1 MRSIKKVGTIKNPDK
16 LREIQEVLE
25 ADEDWHGRR
34 MYLMFMVGIYTGLR
48 ISDMVRLRA
57 GHVRGDEITLIEE
70 KTDKEQVIP
79 IATILQ
85 RVIAD
90 RTAGMDDSDYL
101 FPSRQRRP
109 DGSVKP
115 IETRTAYGDM
125 QLIAKRFG
133 LKGPI
138 GCHTLRKTFGYWHY
152 KRNHDLEIL
161 RQWFNHASVD
171 VTRRYIGVDVE
182 ERRKSVQGFT
192 MGYEPKVSARTQKA
206 KSMPLE
212 VTRQDRSENG
222 RRYGQRA
229 AQKAKQRREK
239 GNG

>member
-1 MRSIKKVGTIKNPDK
+1 M
-16 LREIQEVLE
+16 LE

-70 KTDKEQVIP
+70 KTEKEQVIP

-90 RTAGMDDSDYL
+90 RTAGMDDGDYL

-133 LKGPI
+133 LRGPI

-192 MGYEPKVSARTQKA
+192 MGYEPKARA
-206 KSMPLE
+206 
-212 VTRQDRSENG
+212 
-222 RRYGQRA
+222 RA
-229 AQKAKQRREK
+229 QA
-239 GNG
+239 

>member
-57 GHVRGDEITLIEE
+57 GHVRGDEISLIEE
-70 KTDKEQVIP
+70 KTEKEQVIP

-90 RTAGMDDSDYL
+90 RTAGMDDGDYL
-101 FPSRQRRP
+101 FPSRQRRT

-133 LKGPI
+133 LRGPI

-192 MGYEPKVSARTQKA
+192 MGYEPKASAKAQKA
-206 KSMPLE
+206 KSIPLE

-229 AQKAKQRREK
+229 AQKVRQRREK
-239 GNG
+239 

>member
-1 MRSIKKVGTIKNPDK
+1 M
-16 LREIQEVLE
+16 LEE
-25 ADEDWHGRR
+25 ADDWHGQR
-34 MYLMFMVGIYTGLR
+34 MYLMFMIGIYTGLR
-48 ISDMVRLRA
+48 ISDLVRLRA

-90 RTAGMDDSDYL
+90 RTASMDDEDYL
-101 FPSRQRRP
+101 FPSRQHSR

-115 IETRTAYGDM
+115 ITTHTAYNDM
-125 QLIAKRFG
+125 QRVAERFG
-133 LKGPI
+133 LRGPI

-182 ERRKSVQGFT
+182 ERRKSVQGFNL
-192 MGYEPKVSARTQKA
+192 GHEPKVRARAQKA
-206 KSMPLE
+206 NGMPLE

-229 AQKAKQRREK
+229 AQKAKQRREEII
-239 GNG
+239 

>member
-1 MRSIKKVGTIKNPDK
+1 MDK
-16 LREIQEVLE
+16 LREIQEALE
-25 ADEDWHGRR
+25 EEEGWHGRR

-48 ISDMVRLRA
+48 ISDLVRLRA
-57 GHVRGDEITLIEE
+57 GHVRGNEITLIEE
-70 KTDKEQVIP
+70 KTEKAQVIP

-90 RTAGMDDSDYL
+90 RTAGMDDQDYL
-101 FPSRQRRP
+101 FSSRQRSR
-109 DGSVKP
+109 DGSIKP
-115 IETRTAYGDM
+115 ITTHTAYNDM
-125 QLIAKRFG
+125 QKIAERFG
-133 LKGPI
+133 LRGPI

-152 KRNHDLEIL
+152 KQNHDLEIL

-182 ERRKSVQGFT
+182 ERRKSVQGFNL
-192 MGYEPKVSARTQKA
+192 GYEPKARTRAQKA

-222 RRYGQRA
+222 RRYGLRA
-229 AQKAKQRREK
+229 AQKAKERK
-239 GNG
+239 KK

>member
-1 MRSIKKVGTIKNPDK
+1 M
-16 LREIQEVLE
+16 LEE
-25 ADEDWHGRR
+25 ADDWHGQR
-34 MYLMFMVGIYTGLR
+34 MYLMFMIGVYTGLR
-48 ISDMVRLRA
+48 ISDLVRLRA

-70 KTDKEQVIP
+70 KTEKEQVIP

-90 RTAGMDDSDYL
+90 RTAGMDDEDYL

-115 IETRTAYGDM
+115 IKTRTAYDDM
-125 QLIAKRFG
+125 QKIAERFN
-133 LKGPI
+133 LRGPI

-182 ERRKSVQGFT
+182 ERRKSVQGFSL
-192 MGYEPKVSARTQKA
+192 GHEPKARARPQRA
-206 KSMPLE
+206 KGMPLSI
-212 VTRQDRSENG
+212 TRQDRSENG
-222 RRYGQRA
+222 KKYGQRA
-229 AQKAKQRREK
+229 AAKSAEQRKKKAVK
-239 GNG
+239 G

>member
-1 MRSIKKVGTIKNPDK
+1 MDK

-25 ADEDWHGRR
+25 EEEGWHGRR
-34 MYLMFMVGIYTGLR
+34 MYLMFMCGIYTGLR
-48 ISDMVRLRA
+48 ISDLVRLRA

-70 KTDKEQVIP
+70 KTEKEQVIP

-90 RTAGMDDSDYL
+90 RTAGMDDGDYL

-133 LKGPI
+133 LRGPI

-161 RQWFNHASVD
+161 R
-171 VTRRYIGVDVE
+171 RYIGVDVE

-192 MGYEPKVSARTQKA
+192 MGYEPKASARVQKS

-239 GNG
+239 SAVK